1 MKKIISIMVLG
12 LALVNPV
19 SSYAQKIGYVD
30 AAYVFSEYDKKN
42 GISKKLQEQFAPKRT
57 ELEALAG
64 KVKALENE
72 IKTNAL
78 LMTESKLDN
87 SRQNL
92 QKMIMEFR
100 QKQMGVQQEFQRAQ
114 GVVSNK
120 FNKIVSEIVNK
131 YGKDKGYDL
140 ILKDGSAAYVA
151 DSMNITKE
159 IIALVLK
166 PKK

>member
-1 MKKIISIMVLG
+1 MVLG

-19 SSYAQKIGYVD
+19 SSFAQKIGYVD
-30 AAYVFSEYDKKN
+30 AASVFSEYDKKN
-42 GISKKLQEQFAPKRT
+42 GISKKLQDELAPKRA

-64 KVKALENE
+64 KIKALENK
-72 IKTNAL
+72 IKTDAVM
-78 LMTESKLDN
+78 MTESKVTK
-87 SRQNL
+87 SRKDL

-100 QKQMGVQQEFQRAQ
+100 QKQVGVQQEFQRAQ
-114 GVVSNK
+114 NVVSNE
-120 FNKIVSEIVNK
+120 FNKVVSEIVNN

-166 PKK
+166 SKK